1 MAELDFENA
10 SLDVYNMNASYVFN
24 HTFWMDGMDE
34 MKPLSSVTLVL
45 ISVTYGVIF
54 LVGILG
60 NVSVGLAVWGNRELR
75 TPTNFFLLN
84 LSVADLLL
92 LLFCLP
98 VYVVELWVHYPWL
111 LGETMCKLAPFI
123 EALVLQLS
131 ILTIMAVSVDRY
143 RGVCHALQAQATS
156 RIRTTAVTIAAAWG
170 LSLLTSS
177 PMLAIVKFSTYHFN
191 GSAVEICEMSLA
203 ESWRNVYA
211 VAVTVMFFIIP
222 FFILSSLYSLI
233 IRRLVRRNSD
243 ETSGNFRHQQQARR
257 RVIRML
263 IVVVLVFFL
272 CMLPNRVFHLW
283 MLFAPQENI
292 IALGSGTVMK
302 LIVFMRSLA
311 FLNSGI
317 NPIIYSLFS
326 TRFRSTILNCFR
338 SPIVLQGRHLSNS
351 SAHTGNPSRI
361 ALPELNGIRTWRERL
376 APGAAGG
383 TAGEKRT
390 LHRPA
395 LVELPSLRSF
405 PVSDESDS
413 GSVVYIRKLSM
424 DWVNLKETAL

>member
-1 MAELDFENA
+1 MAEFDVAENRSLDALNA
-10 SLDVYNMNASYVFN
+10 SEGLLNFN
-24 HTFWMDGMDE
+24 HTFWMGDMGE
-34 MKPLSSVTLVL
+34 MEPLSPVTLVL
-45 ISVTYGVIF
+45 VSVWSGVIF

-60 NVSVGLAVWGNRELR
+60 NLSVGLAVWGNRELR

-98 VYVVELWVHYPWL
+98 VYVVELWVHFPWL

-123 EALVLQLS
+123 EVLVLQLS

-143 RGVCHALQAQATS
+143 RGVCRALQAQAT
-156 RIRTTAVTIAAAWG
+156 RRLRGTAVTIAAAWG

-177 PMLAIVKFSTYHFN
+177 PMLVFVKFSTYHVN
-191 GSAVEICEMSLA
+191 GSSVEICEMMSLA
-203 ESWRNVYA
+203 ESWKDVYA
-211 VAVTVMFFIIP
+211 VAVTVMFFVVP
-222 FFILSSLYSLI
+222 FLILSSLYSLI
-233 IRRLVRRNSD
+233 IRRLVRRASD

-283 MLFAPQENI
+283 MLFAPQESI

-311 FLNSGI
+311 FLNSCI

-326 TRFRSTILNCFR
+326 TRFRSTILNCCR
-338 SPIVLQGRHLSNS
+338 GPPVLQGRHLSAS

-361 ALPELNGIRTWRERL
+361 VLPELNVLWRGPDQ
-376 APGAAGG
+376 AAGAAGG
-383 TAGEKRT
+383 KRT
-390 LHRPA
+390 RHRLA
-395 LVELPSLRSF
+395 LAELPSLRSF

-413 GSVVYIRKLSM
+413 GSVVYIRKWSF